1 MKGKAIAALVAITAV
16 IAVAMFAGCVD
27 EEAPE
32 YILIS
37 QKDLVLTRF
46 ISTVYGTTEADSGY
60 SFVVLDFAIE
70 NHGYESFEVNP
81 FAYHIIVDNV
91 KYDYDSSTYSIID
104 GLRSVELLDGGTTRG
119 KIVFMI
125 PETEHVECSG
135 DFDTGYYNIKFE
147 KDTGDTRG

>member
-46 ISTVYGTTEADSGY
+46 ISTEYGTTEA
-60 SFVVLDFAIE
+60 
-70 NHGYESFEVNP
+70 
-81 FAYHIIVDNV
+81 
-91 KYDYDSSTYSIID
+91 D